1 MTTLES
7 IQSFLSQE
15 KVAVAGVSRKKQKFG
30 NAIYNELAKKGFQ
43 VYPVNPHIDDFQGQ
57 KCYHAIADLPED
69 VSALVINTRN
79 ETTLQLVDEAKQKGI
94 KNIWLQQGS
103 IHRKELEKFDDKE
116 LNIVS
121 SQCIFMHVPDAKG
134 IHAFHRWIKKSF
146 GTFPS

>member
-30 NAIYNELAKKGFQ
+30 NAIFKELTKKGFQ

-57 KCYHAIADLPED
+57 KCYHAVAELPED
-69 VSALVINTRN
+69 VSALVINTKN
-79 ETTLQLVDEAKQKGI
+79 DTTLQLVDDAKNKGI

-103 IHRKELEKFDDKE
+103 INSRELEKLDDPE

-121 SQCIFMHVPDAKG
+121 GQCIFMHAPHAKG
-134 IHAFHRWIKKSF
+134 IHAFHRWINKSF
-146 GTFPS
+146 GAFPA

>member
-30 NAIYNELAKKGFQ
+30 NAIYKELSKKGFQ

-57 KCYHAIADLPED
+57 KCYHAIAELPED
-69 VSALVINTRN
+69 VSALVINTKN
-79 ETTLQLVDEAKQKGI
+79 DTTLQLVDDAKNKGI

-103 IHRKELEKFDDKE
+103 INSRELEKLDDPE

-121 SQCIFMHVPDAKG
+121 GQCIFMHAPHAKG
-134 IHAFHRWIKKSF
+134 IHAFHRWINKSF
-146 GTFPS
+146 GAFPA